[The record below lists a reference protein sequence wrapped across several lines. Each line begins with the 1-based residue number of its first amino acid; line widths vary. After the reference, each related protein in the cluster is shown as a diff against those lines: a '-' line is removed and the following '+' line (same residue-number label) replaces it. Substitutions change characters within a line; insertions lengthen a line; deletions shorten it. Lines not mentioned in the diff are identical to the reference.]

1 MYVRFYFVLP
11 RFLLATPL
19 PIIIAIW
26 CDYCICVTK
35 VVVNLFLLKTR
46 YIYNRTTYTRLA
58 LASKTNTQTI
68 DASHVF
74 IGTLSPL
81 RIQLL
86 STNLH
91 WKSSRDWSGDCRRLI
106 LDYLLTWLSP
116 RHIFSINN
124 VICVCMCI
132 GILYTTRIH
141 LAYVNISC
149 CKKP

>member
-26 CDYCICVTK
+26 CDYMHRCDQGSGESIFVK
-35 VVVNLFLLKTR
+35 DPLHIN
-46 YIYNRTTYTRLA
+46 NRTMILA

-81 RIQLL
+81 RILL

-91 WKSSRDWSGDCRRLI
+91 
-106 LDYLLTWLSP
+106 
-116 RHIFSINN
+116 
-124 VICVCMCI
+124 
-132 GILYTTRIH
+132 
-141 LAYVNISC
+141 
-149 CKKP
+149 